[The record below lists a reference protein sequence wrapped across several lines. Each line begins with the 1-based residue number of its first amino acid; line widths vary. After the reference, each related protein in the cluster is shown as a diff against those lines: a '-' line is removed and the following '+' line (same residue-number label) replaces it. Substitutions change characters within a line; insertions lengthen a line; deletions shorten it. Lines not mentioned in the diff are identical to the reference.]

1 MWVRKYPF
9 IFSILWVLTEALDV
23 ALIVLFAAKLKFTDI
38 SGLTL
43 HNPKFF
49 SLIFFIIFF
58 AAMGRFCFDVMGHYK
73 LDDNGVVFKC
83 LFYKKSYKWSDFRYV
98 GKIKLKKGESIL
110 SDTNEAF
117 IFSVNLEK
125 NGLSV
130 IHPFLDNR
138 KKFFRLPYFK
148 ELERLLYDCC
158 DCYEKD
164 IIQNSKN

>member
-9 IFSILWVLTEALDV
+9 IFSVLWVLAEALDV
-23 ALIVLFAAKLKFTDI
+23 SLIVLFAVKLRFADI
-38 SGLTL
+38 SSLTL

-49 SLIFFIIFF
+49 SLVFFVIFF
-58 AAMGRFCFDVMGHYK
+58 AVIARFFFDIMGHYE
-73 LDDNGVVFKC
+73 LNRDGVIFKC
-83 LFYKKSYKWSDFRYV
+83 FFYKKSYKWSDFKYV

-125 NGLSV
+125 SGLDN
-130 IHPFLDNR
+130 IHPLIDIR

-148 ELERLLYDCC
+148 ELERLLYDRC
-158 DCYEKD
+158 DCYEGD
-164 IIQNSKN
+164 IIRNNTK